1 MPQGRQTARGL
12 DAPGKIHETSD
23 MTVRNLPAKIW
34 TTVTAKKRAAKRAIT
49 PDVWKSA
56 GQHLLGRSPE
66 GWLTVTPAYLRAY
79 WCRPEVHPLEGS
91 CANEIALHEALLA
104 DPLRPVSDAEL
115 NAIADPD
122 AVENYQAVLVFRDV
136 LTEAGT
142 IEGAYLRLIRS
153 SDMAV
158 PPVFM
163 DQMVHL
169 IVRNMLAPELDTAS
183 NPLLVR
189 AAELFFREQTGAK
202 EDGRLLLTDDE
213 TMTMLARAGDV
224 GHSQLLVAADR
235 APRELSLEVLDA
247 DNQQTYWARSDQ
259 FDTVLDFS
267 IGEPGLDALSR
278 VMERWLRHMLGIDAR
293 IEPHQKLDDQDWR
306 WHIGLDPD
314 ATRMLNALYEGGGVG
329 SDVMSRIV
337 GLFRLQLA
345 DSTPMLDRVKG
356 RPIYLG
362 MTMTTKKRMKMQPQ
376 NLLINLPL
384 SAAS

>member
-1 MPQGRQTARGL
+1 MTAF
-12 DAPGKIHETSD
+12 
-23 MTVRNLPAKIW
+23 NLTAKIW
-34 TTVTAKKRAAKRAIT
+34 TTVTAKKRAAKRDKT

-79 WCRPEVHPLEGS
+79 WLRPEVHPLEGS

-104 DPLRPVSDAEL
+104 DPLRQVSRAEL
-115 NAIADPD
+115 KAIADPD
-122 AVENYQAVLVFRDV
+122 VVENYQAVLAFRDV
-136 LTEAGT
+136 LIEAGS

-153 SDMAV
+153 SDMAM

-169 IVRNMLAPELDTAS
+169 IVRNMLAPELNQVVENAAD
-183 NPLLVR
+183 PLLLR
-189 AAELFFREQTGAK
+189 AAELFFREQTAAK
-202 EDGRLLLTDDE
+202 TATKDGGRLLLTDEE
-213 TMTMLARAGDV
+213 TVTMLARAGDV
-224 GHSQLLVAADR
+224 GQSQLLVEPDNT
-235 APRELSLEVLDA
+235 PREVALDVLD
-247 DNQQTYWARSDQ
+247 DSNKQTYWARSDR

-267 IGEPGLDALSR
+267 IDEPALDAFCR
-278 VMERWLRHMLGIDAR
+278 VMERWLKHMLGIDAR

-314 ATRMLNALYEGGGVG
+314 ATRLLNTLYEGSSPS
-329 SDVMSRIV
+329 SDSVSRIV
-337 GLFRLQLA
+337 GLFRMQLA
-345 DSTPMLDRVKG
+345 DSTPVIDSVRG

-362 MTMTTKKRMKMQPQ
+362 LTMTAKKRLKMQPQ
-376 NLLINLPL
+376 NLLTSLPL